1 MVYKILARIF
11 LSRDVLLLGE
21 TLAKNNMN
29 GITVSERGTIT
40 IDGRVIAASKE
51 FKALRQ
57 IATRI
62 IDANKKGSR
71 S

>member
-1 MVYKILARIF
+1 MIYKILARIF

-21 TLAKNNMN
+21 LLAKSNMN

-40 IDGRVIAASKE
+40 VDGRIISSSKE

-57 IATRI
+57 IASRVVGS
-62 IDANKKGSR
+62 NKGR
-71 S
+71 RP